1 MYAAAREIPNE
12 PGFHRAE
19 EQPALVGELLRL
31 GDVVKYPLYLCA
43 GEICVDEQTCFILY
57 IFLKPLL
64 FKLLAVGSGAAALPD
79 YRIVDGLARLPVP
92 EDGGLTL
99 IGDADARNLARV
111 DLARGYACNDSLKL
125 TVKYRHRVMLDPAAL
140 GVYLLELILRLADD
154 VALFVEYY
162 SS

>member
-31 GDVVKYPLYLCA
+31 GDVVKDPLYLCA

-64 FKLLAVGSGAAALPD
+64 FNLLAVCIFDLS
-79 YRIVDGLARLPVP
+79 VP
-92 EDGGLTL
+92 
-99 IGDADARNLARV
+99 
-111 DLARGYACNDSLKL
+111 
-125 TVKYRHRVMLDPAAL
+125 
-140 GVYLLELILRLADD
+140 
-154 VALFVEYY
+154 
-162 SS
+162 